1 MNPPERIETQRLI
14 LCKPLMEDARAIFE
28 TWAQDPEVTR
38 TMTWHPHE
46 DIDVTRSVLR
56 RMIDAWEHRTRF
68 PYMILERESNR
79 AAGMIEIRV
88 EGHKAE
94 LGYVLARMYWNKGY
108 MTEAAR
114 ALRDWAFQQA
124 EIYRV
129 YATTSVDNIGSQRV
143 MEKIG
148 MTREGLM
155 RRHIIHPNVSDVPV
169 DSYLYA
175 IVR

>member
-1 MNPPERIETQRLI
+1 MNPPNPIQTERLT
-14 LCKPLMEDARAIFE
+14 LCKPMIEDARAVFE

-38 TMTWHPHE
+38 TMTWPPHE
-46 DIDVTRSVLR
+46 NIDVTRSVLR
-56 RMIDAWEHRTRF
+56 RMIDAWEQNTRYT
-68 PYMILERESNR
+68 YMILEQSSNQ
-79 AAGMIEIRV
+79 AVGMIEIRI

-94 LGYVLARMYWNKGY
+94 IGYVLARVHWDKGY
-108 MTEAAR
+108 MTEAAQ
-114 ALRDWAFQQA
+114 ALVDWAFQQP

-148 MTREGLM
+148 MTREGIM
-155 RRHIIHPNVSDVPV
+155 HRYIIHPNVSDVPV

-175 IVR
+175 IVK